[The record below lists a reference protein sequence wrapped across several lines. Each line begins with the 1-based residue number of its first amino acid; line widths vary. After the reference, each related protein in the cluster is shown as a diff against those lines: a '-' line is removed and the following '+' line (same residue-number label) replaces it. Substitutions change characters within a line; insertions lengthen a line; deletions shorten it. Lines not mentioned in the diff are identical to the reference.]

1 MIVLQF
7 KPWRTIEAIH
17 DRAAI
22 RAWLTRMAQNAHQ
35 AFRGGME
42 SSRGGRVYKKRGGR
56 THRASAPGAW
66 PAVDT
71 GKLKG
76 SIRTDTSDFHMTI
89 GTGQFYAIFLR
100 HGTRKMARRKMS
112 PEALKKGRE
121 MTPMSNFRFAK
132 FRVSG

>member
-1 MIVLQF
+1 MIGLQF
-7 KPWRTIEAIH
+7 KPWRHIEAVH

-22 RAWLTRMAQNAHQ
+22 RAWLARMASNAHF
-35 AFRGGME
+35 AFRAGME
-42 SSRGGRVYKKRGGR
+42 SSRGGRVYRKRGGR
-56 THRASAPGAW
+56 LHRASAPGAW

-76 SIRTDTSDFHMTI
+76 SIRTQTTDVSMTI

-100 HGTRKMARRKMS
+100 NGTRKMARRKMS
-112 PEALKKGRE
+112 PEALKRGRE

-132 FRVSG
+132 FRVG

>member
-1 MIVLQF
+1 MIGLQF
-7 KPWRTIEAIH
+7 KPWRHIQAVH

-22 RAWLTRMAQNAHQ
+22 RAWLARMAQNAQ
-35 AFRGGME
+35 RAFRAGME
-42 SSRGGRVYKKRGGR
+42 ASHGGRVYRRRGGR
-56 THRASAPGAW
+56 LHRASAPGDW

-71 GKLKG
+71 GALKG
-76 SIRTDTSDFHMTI
+76 SIRTQSSDVQMTI

-100 HGTRKMARRKMS
+100 KGTRKMARRKMS

-132 FRVSG
+132 FRVG